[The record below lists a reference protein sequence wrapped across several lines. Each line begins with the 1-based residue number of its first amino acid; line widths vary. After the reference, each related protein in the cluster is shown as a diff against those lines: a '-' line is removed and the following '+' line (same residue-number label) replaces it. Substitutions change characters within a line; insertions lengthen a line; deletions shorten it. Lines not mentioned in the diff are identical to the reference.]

1 MLAVIE
7 SGLAETNNPQNVIVV
22 GAGMA
27 GLVAAMELKRAGH
40 RVTILE
46 ASSRVGGRVWT
57 LREPYFTHGLYAEGG
72 AMRIPAV
79 HRLTMGYIRKF
90 GLETQ
95 PFIMER
101 KNQFVFINN
110 RRLDLE
116 RIRRDSRRGWV
127 ST

>member
-1 MLAVIE
+1 
-7 SGLAETNNPQNVIVV
+7 
-22 GAGMA
+22 MA

-40 RVTILE
+40 TVTILE
-46 ASSRVGGRVWT
+46 ASRRVGGRVWT

-79 HRLTMGYIRKF
+79 HKLTMSYIRKF

-101 KNQFVFINN
+101 KNQFVLINN
-110 RRLDLE
+110 RRLTWMPRESLPYGRPASGPSHRMAFTGNHWPRTLIKTE
-116 RIRRDSRRGWV
+116 CCR
-127 ST
+127 